1 MRICK
6 VAAFPHLRAPFMPE
20 LDKTYTPADVESRW
34 YQRWLDDKCFEADP
48 ARVSETRPAYS
59 IVIPPPNVT
68 GVLHMGHVLNNTIQD
83 ILCRR
88 ARMLG
93 KEVLWLPGTDHAGL
107 ATQNVVEKTLKKQ
120 GVIKHRDDLGREKL
134 IEKIWEWKG
143 TQGDIII
150 DQLKKLGSS
159 CDWSRQRFTFD
170 PDYNACVMRVFVD
183 LYKKG
188 LIYRGKRMVNWC
200 PSSLTALS
208 DEEVIMKEQKGSMYH
223 FRVEVIDDDTR
234 PQTARPRAVDIT
246 EQEEQ
251 NAHHEHTRTDPHT
264 GCRTFIHGNRFDER
278 AGPYLSAANRRT
290 VGAAAA
296 CLAQSQR
303 TGADAPSGE
312 SRWEEFRA
320 LLATGQFRELNLI
333 DLAQLGIRAFGDE
346 PLAAADESLK
356 QLKAGAEA
364 QPFLD
369 HARGVVYKIFASD
382 ASGNAGRKVTVSTSP
397 TARPYIEYEDS
408 HPLEALEKLALLHEI
423 GGLPTEILGVTAQ
436 GDWVLAQPE
445 ATPVTESEIGAARA
459 EAVALVGG
467 VQVNESGLED
477 IRVVWHRGRA
487 WIISDLHLR
496 NIMRDS
502 EGKARIMDALIVPVP
517 KSLTARYE
525 SVRQAI
531 REAKEKAGILSSA
544 THAQE
549 ELSLFPSAD
558 RKTWLTIATTRPE
571 TIPGDTA
578 IAVNPKDERYAHLIG
593 KHIRR
598 PLPLE
603 NQAAIPIVGDEH
615 VDFAFGTGVLKV
627 TPAHDKADFEIGQ
640 RHKLEII
647 DVLHP
652 NGLLNELAGKD
663 LAGLDRFEG
672 RKKAVDLLTEMGA
685 MIKAEPHQNNVGY
698 SERADVPIEPRL
710 SEQWF
715 LKYPSVK
722 ESQAVV
728 ASGEMKFHPD
738 RWAKVYDHWMTGLQD
753 WCISR
758 QVWWGHRIPVWHSMA
773 KDSDELRAFSEFSN
787 KTGLSKSDS
796 WTEHCLSGVKGE
808 ATLVTVYQN
817 NDEGETRI
825 EAVTDSEAEIEKL
838 KSMGFTQDPD
848 VLDTWFSSW
857 LWPFATMGWP
867 EKTSTLKAF
876 YPTTDLVTGPDIIFF
891 WVARMIMAG
900 FEWMG
905 ELPFK
910 NVYFTGIIRDKQ
922 GRKMSKSLGNSPDPL
937 ELIASYS
944 ADALRFGIMRS
955 APLGQ
960 DICFDD
966 KNVELGRN
974 FCTKLWNAARFRQ
987 MQGGEVETEISA
999 ALLSSDDKWILLRLN
1014 TAIAEVS
1021 TALEEYRFSDATA
1034 TLYRFFWSE
1043 YCDWYIE
1050 ASKAVLQGSDD
1061 KRKAN
1066 TLAVIDFVLGHTLR
1080 LFHPFMPFIT
1090 EELWHGMGFNTD
1102 LPENQG
1108 GKSIMFAPWP
1118 KPLDEDELAH
1128 FGILPEDEKTANDKY
1143 EAVNLGRGLKSTFNI
1158 NKRVRF
1164 VLKPSQELPAHEV
1177 EVLRI
1182 LLNAEPL
1189 DVDADFA
1196 ATKGTPSA
1204 ITPLGTIFLPL
1215 DGIIDVEAERARVG
1229 KELAKVES
1237 ELEKVIAK
1245 LADENFT
1252 SKVPQKVLDEHQL
1265 RKTDWQEK
1273 LAKLREMMA
1282 ALG

>member
-1 MRICK
+1 
-6 VAAFPHLRAPFMPE
+6 MPE
-20 LDKTYTPADVESRW
+20 LEKTYTPADVESRW
-34 YQRWLDDKCFEADP
+34 YQRWLDDKCFVADP

-88 ARMLG
+88 ARMAG

-134 IEKIWEWKG
+134 IEKIWEWKDK
-143 TQGDIII
+143 QGDIII

-170 PDYNACVMRVFVD
+170 EDYNRCVMRVFVD

-208 DEEVIMKEQKGSMYH
+208 DEEVIMKQQKGFMYH
-223 FRVEVIDDDTR
+223 FKVEV
-234 PQTARPRAVDIT
+234 V
-246 EQEEQ
+246 E
-251 NAHHEHTRTDPHT
+251 
-264 GCRTFIHGNRFDER
+264 
-278 AGPYLSAANRRT
+278 
-290 VGAAAA
+290 
-296 CLAQSQR
+296 
-303 TGADAPSGE
+303 APG
-312 SRWEEFRA
+312 
-320 LLATGQFRELNLI
+320 
-333 DLAQLGIRAFGDE
+333 
-346 PLAAADESLK
+346 
-356 QLKAGAEA
+356 
-364 QPFLD
+364 
-369 HARGVVYKIFASD
+369 
-382 ASGNAGRKVTVSTSP
+382 
-397 TARPYIEYEDS
+397 
-408 HPLEALEKLALLHEI
+408 
-423 GGLPTEILGVTAQ
+423 
-436 GDWVLAQPE
+436 
-445 ATPVTESEIGAARA
+445 
-459 EAVALVGG
+459 
-467 VQVNESGLED
+467 
-477 IRVVWHRGRA
+477 
-487 WIISDLHLR
+487 
-496 NIMRDS
+496 
-502 EGKARIMDALIVPVP
+502 
-517 KSLTARYE
+517 
-525 SVRQAI
+525 
-531 REAKEKAGILSSA
+531 
-544 THAQE
+544 
-549 ELSLFPSAD
+549 
-558 RKTWLTIATTRPE
+558 TWLTIATTRPE

-578 IAVNPKDERYAHLIG
+578 VAVNPKDPRYADLVG

-603 NQAAIPIVGDEH
+603 NQASIRIVADDH
-615 VDFAFGTGVLKV
+615 VDFEFGTGVLKV

-640 RHKLEII
+640 RHSLEVI

-652 NGLLNELAGKD
+652 NGVLNELAGED

-672 RKKAVDLLTEMGA
+672 RKKAVELLTEMGA
-685 MIKAEPHQNNVGY
+685 MIKEEPHQNNVGY

-722 ESQAVV
+722 ESQEVV
-728 ASGEMKFHPD
+728 ANGTMQFHPD
-738 RWAKVYDHWMTGLQD
+738 RWAKVYDHWMGGLQD

-758 QVWWGHRIPVWHSMA
+758 QVWWGHRVPVWY
-773 KDSDELRAFSEFSN
+773 R
-787 KTGLSKSDS
+787 
-796 WTEHCLSGVKGE
+796 GE
-808 ATLVTVYQN
+808 ETYCGMEAPAG
-817 NDEGETRI
+817 EGWE
-825 EAVTDSEAEIEKL
+825 
-838 KSMGFTQDPD
+838 QDPD

-857 LWPFATMGWP
+857 LWPFATMGWTGD
-867 EKTSTLKAF
+867 KAQDSTIPTLRAF

-910 NVYFTGIIRDKQ
+910 NVYYTGIIRDKQ

-937 ELIASYS
+937 DLIATYS

-960 DICFDD
+960 DICFDE

-999 ALLSSDDKWILLRLN
+999 ELLSSDDKWILLRLN
-1014 TAIAEVS
+1014 TAIAEV
-1021 TALEEYRFSDATA
+1021 TAALEEYRFSDATA

-1043 YCDWYIE
+1043 YCDWYVE
-1050 ASKAVLQGSDD
+1050 ASKAVLQGSDA
-1061 KRKAN
+1061 KRKEN
-1066 TLAVIDFVLGHTLR
+1066 TLAVIDFVLGQTLR
-1080 LFHPFMPFIT
+1080 LFHPFLPFIT
-1090 EELWHGMGFNTD
+1090 EELWHGMGFNAD

-1108 GKSIMFAPWP
+1108 GKSIMFAVWP
-1118 KPLDEDELAH
+1118 KPLDADELAH

-1158 NKRVRF
+1158 NKKVRF
-1164 VLKPSQELPAHEV
+1164 VLQPNQELPAYEI

-1189 DVDADFA
+1189 DVDAAFVP
-1196 ATKGTPSA
+1196 TKGTPSA
-1204 ITPLGTIFLPL
+1204 ITPLGTIYLPL
-1215 DGIIDVEAERARVG
+1215 DGLIDIEAERARVG
-1229 KELAKVES
+1229 KELTKVES
-1237 ELEKVIAK
+1237 ELEKVAAK

-1273 LAKLREMMA
+1273 LAKLREMMS

>member
-1 MRICK
+1 
-6 VAAFPHLRAPFMPE
+6 MPE

-68 GVLHMGHVLNNTIQD
+68 GILTLGHVLNNTIQD
-83 ILCRR
+83 ILARR

-93 KEVLWLPGTDHAGL
+93 KEVLWLPGTDHAGI

-120 GVIKHRDDLGREKL
+120 GVIKHRDDLGREGL
-134 IEKIWEWKG
+134 VAKIWEWKEKHG
-143 TQGDIII
+143 GIII
-150 DQLKKLGSS
+150 EQLKKLGAS
-159 CDWSRQRFTFD
+159 CDWSRERFTFD
-170 PDYNACVMRVFVD
+170 DDYNACVMRVFVD

-208 DEEVIMKEQKGSMYH
+208 DEEVVMKAQNAIMYH
-223 FRVEVIDDDTR
+223 FKVEV
-234 PQTARPRAVDIT
+234 V
-246 EQEEQ
+246 EE
-251 NAHHEHTRTDPHT
+251 P
-264 GCRTFIHGNRFDER
+264 G
-278 AGPYLSAANRRT
+278 
-290 VGAAAA
+290 
-296 CLAQSQR
+296 
-303 TGADAPSGE
+303 
-312 SRWEEFRA
+312 
-320 LLATGQFRELNLI
+320 
-333 DLAQLGIRAFGDE
+333 
-346 PLAAADESLK
+346 
-356 QLKAGAEA
+356 
-364 QPFLD
+364 
-369 HARGVVYKIFASD
+369 
-382 ASGNAGRKVTVSTSP
+382 
-397 TARPYIEYEDS
+397 
-408 HPLEALEKLALLHEI
+408 
-423 GGLPTEILGVTAQ
+423 
-436 GDWVLAQPE
+436 
-445 ATPVTESEIGAARA
+445 
-459 EAVALVGG
+459 
-467 VQVNESGLED
+467 
-477 IRVVWHRGRA
+477 
-487 WIISDLHLR
+487 
-496 NIMRDS
+496 
-502 EGKARIMDALIVPVP
+502 
-517 KSLTARYE
+517 
-525 SVRQAI
+525 
-531 REAKEKAGILSSA
+531 
-544 THAQE
+544 
-549 ELSLFPSAD
+549 
-558 RKTWLTIATTRPE
+558 TWLTIATTRPE
-571 TIPGDTA
+571 VIPGDQA

-593 KHIRR
+593 KHVRR

-603 NQAAIPIVGDEH
+603 NQELLPIIADEH
-615 VDFAFGTGVLKV
+615 VDFTFGTGVLKV
-627 TPAHDKADFEIGQ
+627 TPAHDKADFEIAQ
-640 RHKLEII
+640 RHNLTAV
-647 DVLHP
+647 DVMHP
-652 NGLLNELAGKD
+652 NGVLNELAGKD
-663 LAGLDRFEG
+663 LAGMERFAA
-672 RKKAVDLLTEMGA
+672 RKRAAELL
-685 MIKAEPHQNNVGY
+685 AEIGSLVKEEPYQNNLGY
-698 SERADVPIEPRL
+698 SERADVPIESRL

-758 QVWWGHRIPVWHSMA
+758 QVWWGHRIPMWRKLVTFTSTNWDKGLDYA
-773 KDSDELRAFSEFSN
+773 GWLGWEGEF
-787 KTGLSKSDS
+787 LSKLPDGLIARCLNAQSGEVFDDLTKAVPS
-796 WTEHCLSGVKGE
+796 LGESYEVFVATTDTDTIRILEEH
-808 ATLVTVYQN
+808 
-817 NDEGETRI
+817 
-825 EAVTDSEAEIEKL
+825 
-838 KSMGFTQDPD
+838 GFIQDPD

-1108 GKSIMFAPWP
+1108 GQSIMFAVWP
-1118 KPLDEDELAH
+1118 KPLDADELAY

-1164 VLKPSQELPAHEV
+1164 VLKPTTELPEHEI

-1189 DVDADFA
+1189 DVDIAYQPK
-1196 ATKGTPSA
+1196 KGTPA
-1204 ITPLGTIFLPL
+1204 ALTPLGELFLPL
-1215 DGIIDVEAERARVG
+1215 DGLIDVEAETARVG
-1229 KELAKVES
+1229 KEIAKVES
-1237 ELEKVIAK
+1237 ELEKVRAK
-1245 LADENFT
+1245 LADTNFT
-1252 SKVPQKVLDEHQL
+1252 AKVPQKVLDDHTQREA
-1265 RKTDWQEK
+1265 DWSAQ
-1273 LAKLREMMA
+1273 LAKLKTMLE
-1282 ALG
+1282 ALT